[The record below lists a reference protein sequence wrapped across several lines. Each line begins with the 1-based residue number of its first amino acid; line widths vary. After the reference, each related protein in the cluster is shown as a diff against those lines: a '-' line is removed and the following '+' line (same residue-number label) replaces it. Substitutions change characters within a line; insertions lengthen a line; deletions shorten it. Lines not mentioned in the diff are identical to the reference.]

1 MGLVSHRFTVVW
13 ISLDVL
19 CHHAPCL
26 KDLKKVMATSKKHWF
41 ERRLCG
47 QKRYAKG
54 KTNVK
59 QPFARNNPGAWKW
72 IIYIYMLYVNAEYLF
87 FGRVTDSNLPSLLG
101 LEFCGDLRMAPVFWS
116 WTAQKSGSRKIWV
129 EGHPKSLQV
138 DGWNWIWFNNQQ
150 WAFNRYKYWYWCNA
164 GMLVG

>member
-26 KDLKKVMATSKKHWF
+26 KDLKKVMATSKKTLVWK
-41 ERRLCG
+41 ETLWPKKIRQRENKCEATLC
-47 QKRYAKG
+47 
-54 KTNVK
+54 TK
-59 QPFARNNPGAWKW
+59 QPWSMKMD
-72 IIYIYMLYVNAEYLF
+72 YIYMLYVNAEYLF

-164 GMLVG
+164 GMMVG